1 MVKKLTIKT
10 NRKPAVTITRTAVK
24 TNQLVYL
31 AIANKSLKYA
41 HGRSR
46 IVYVGTTKRGASRIA
61 ASAASKANEMLSGY
75 GISSLEFYV
84 VSCQSRQGVKT
95 WHKLERGL
103 ILTFREMFGDIP
115 HCNTQGS
122 RFVWRD
128 EDRYFTRK
136 RLRSIVEMY
145 SS

>member
-1 MVKKLTIKT
+1 VAKKLTIKT
-10 NRKPAVTITRTAVK
+10 TRKPAVTITRSAVR

-31 AIANKSLKYA
+31 AVANKSLEYP

-46 IVYVGTTKRGASRIA
+46 IVYVGTTKRGARRIA
-61 ASAASKANEMLSGY
+61 ASAASKANEMLSGH
-75 GISSLEFYV
+75 GISSLDFYV

-115 HCNTQGS
+115 HCNSQGS
-122 RFVWRD
+122 RFRWRD
-128 EDRYFTRK
+128 EDWYFTRR